1 MSNYTTQTAALKA
14 VTIDTTTIDAKRID
28 TKKLFVNG
36 VSIDEL
42 QGGGSSGVESP
53 NQAFFSFMFHPIDD
67 EYDVGYFSFSS
78 FEDTTYEDEDYGTQ
92 SETLFDEGGYLIKG
106 SETDGAIENGIY
118 AIIILNEN
126 FQKCISSIMEDFE
139 CFTNVL
145 NASFSLLIIDDG
157 ITAKIEPTLL
167 EHSLIVSD
175 GEVGWCIKICEEDDN
190 LSELY
195 GGIKN
200 EPYFSFIVSIPYYN
214 PSHIT

>member
-14 VTIDTTTIDAKRID
+14 VTIDTAKLDAKQID
-28 TKKLFVNG
+28 TKKLFING
-36 VSIDEL
+36 EL
-42 QGGGSSGVESP
+42 FDPSQIKESP
-53 NQAFFSFMFHPIDD
+53 NQAFFSFMFHPIDY
-67 EYDVGYFSFSS
+67 EYEVGGFSFSS

-92 SETLFDEGGYLIKG
+92 SETLFDEGGCLIKG

-118 AIIILNEN
+118 AIINLNEN
-126 FQKCISSIMEDFE
+126 FQKCISSMMEDFE

-145 NASFSLLIIDDG
+145 NASFSLLIMDDG
-157 ITAKIEPTLL
+157 ITTKIEPTLL

-175 GEVGWCIKICEEDDN
+175 SEVGWCIKICEEDDN

-195 GGIKN
+195 GGVN
-200 EPYFSFIVSIPYYN
+200 ENNPYFTFIVSIPYYN